1 MKENAQLKQNAKLL
15 GHTFRG
21 YSAKMMLTYL
31 MSTMGSIVDSIIIS
45 RFLGT
50 DAMAAFQIVAPLLLL
65 NVVVGSLFSIGLQTA
80 CANCLGA
87 GRVDEAS
94 RVYTVTMLVLAP
106 IALLFA
112 AGVGFFAG
120 PLAAMLCGPESAALA
135 GGAAA
140 YLRGVAPALG
150 LNVFMPALTC
160 ILFLEGKSKTGM
172 VSIAAQLVVNVAG
185 DCAVAFWL
193 RPWGLLGMGL
203 ATSLC
208 NVAGVAVMV
217 CGKLGSKGG
226 IRFTFAGLTARHAW
240 DVLAAGMPSALNRF
254 YVCIQ
259 TFVTNHLL
267 LAVATGTS
275 VAVYGILGSLD
286 SIFTPVVLGFATS
299 GLTIGG
305 VLFGERD
312 KDGLCTLFGMTLRN
326 AVLSGVA
333 IAALATAFAPLLVQ
347 MFKSPGDPAF
357 APTVH
362 ALRIYIWYC
371 PFYAVNKMLRDFYL
385 ACRTTR
391 MSYLICTLEN
401 LVYTIAAVV
410 VLGRLFGA
418 DGVWWG
424 IVAGEALTVVSLA
437 AVIAVAKK
445 RIPRRAADMLFLNPL
460 MDKAKANTRE
470 WSSTTYTGVNES
482 AAEARAFMISLGAPE
497 ADADLM
503 RSFIEEVGAVTTRW
517 AAARGLRLGD
527 VPPKPGPDRPFYL
540 DIRLVG
546 IPPLGPNF
554 TPLSDKM
561 ATWKLRIR
569 DNGPQFDLSAWGALH
584 DGDDPIHTPGI
595 RAMTARSPDNTYTYT
610 LGLNY
615 LFITL

>member
-1 MKENAQLKQNAKLL
+1 MKQNAQLL

-21 YSAKMMLTYL
+21 YSAKMTLTYL
-31 MSTMGSIVDSIIIS
+31 MGTLGSIVDSVVIS

-50 DAMAAFQIVAPLLLL
+50 DAMAAFQIVMPILLL
-65 NVVVGSLFSIGLQTA
+65 NVLVGSLFSLGLQTS

-87 GRVDEAS
+87 GRVDEAG
-94 RVYTVTMLVLAP
+94 RVYTAAVLTMVP

-140 YLRGVAPALG
+140 YLKGVAPALG
-150 LNVFMPALTC
+150 LNVFIPALTC
-160 ILFLEGKSKTGM
+160 ILFLEGKSKTG
-172 VSIAAQLVVNVAG
+172 IAGIGAELAVNIAG
-185 DCAVAFWL
+185 DLAVAF
-193 RPWGLLGMGL
+193 RFPHWGLLGMAL
-203 ATSLC
+203 ATTLC

-217 CGKLGSKGG
+217 GGKCASKGG
-226 IRFTFAGLTARHAW
+226 ISLTRSGLSPRHVW
-240 DVLAAGMPSALNRF
+240 NVLAAGMPSALNRF

-259 TFVTNHLL
+259 TLVTNQLL
-267 LAVATGTS
+267 LAVAAGTG
-275 VAVYGILGSLD
+275 VAVFGILGSLD
-286 SIFTPVVLGFATS
+286 SIFTPVVLGIAAS

-312 KDGLCTLFGMTLRN
+312 KDGLCTLFSMTLVGS
-326 AVLSGVA
+326 VLAGTA
-333 IAALATAFAPLLVQ
+333 IAAVVTAFAPPLVQ
-347 MFKSPGDPAF
+347 LFKSTSDPAF
-357 APTVH
+357 GQTVH
-362 ALRIYIWYC
+362 ALRIYIWFC

-385 ACRTTR
+385 ACGTTR

-401 LVYTIAAVV
+401 LVFTIAAVV
-410 VLGRLFGA
+410 VLGRMFGA

-424 IVAGEALTVVSLA
+424 IVAGEALTVA
-437 AVIAVAKK
+437 AMALVIAAAKK
-445 RIPRRAADMLFLNPL
+445 RIPRRAEDMLFLNPL
-460 MDKAKANTRE
+460 MDKAKATTRE
-470 WSSTTYTGVNES
+470 WSATTLAAVGES
-482 AAEARAFMISLGAPE
+482 AAEARDFMLSLGAPE

-503 RSFIEEVGAVTTRW
+503 RRFIEEVGSVTTRW

-527 VPPKPGPDRPFYL
+527 TPRKPGPDRPFYL

-561 ATWKLRIR
+561 ATWKLRLR
-569 DNGPQFDLSAWGALH
+569 DNGHQFDLAEWGAIH
-584 DGDDPIHTPGI
+584 KNDDPIEYAAI
-595 RAMTARSPDNTYTYT
+595 RAMTARSPENSYSYT

-615 LFITL
+615 LFVTI

>member
-15 GHTFRG
+15 GHAFRG

-31 MSTMGSIVDSIIIS
+31 MGTMGSIVDSIIIS

-208 NVAGVAVMV
+208 NVAG
-217 CGKLGSKGG
+217 
-226 IRFTFAGLTARHAW
+226 
-240 DVLAAGMPSALNRF
+240 P
-254 YVCIQ
+254 
-259 TFVTNHLL
+259 
-267 LAVATGTS
+267 
-275 VAVYGILGSLD
+275 
-286 SIFTPVVLGFATS
+286 
-299 GLTIGG
+299 
-305 VLFGERD
+305 
-312 KDGLCTLFGMTLRN
+312 
-326 AVLSGVA
+326 
-333 IAALATAFAPLLVQ
+333 
-347 MFKSPGDPAF
+347 
-357 APTVH
+357 
-362 ALRIYIWYC
+362 
-371 PFYAVNKMLRDFYL
+371 
-385 ACRTTR
+385 
-391 MSYLICTLEN
+391 
-401 LVYTIAAVV
+401 
-410 VLGRLFGA
+410 
-418 DGVWWG
+418 
-424 IVAGEALTVVSLA
+424 
-437 AVIAVAKK
+437 
-445 RIPRRAADMLFLNPL
+445 
-460 MDKAKANTRE
+460 
-470 WSSTTYTGVNES
+470 
-482 AAEARAFMISLGAPE
+482 
-497 ADADLM
+497 
-503 RSFIEEVGAVTTRW
+503 
-517 AAARGLRLGD
+517 
-527 VPPKPGPDRPFYL
+527 
-540 DIRLVG
+540 
-546 IPPLGPNF
+546 
-554 TPLSDKM
+554 
-561 ATWKLRIR
+561 
-569 DNGPQFDLSAWGALH
+569 
-584 DGDDPIHTPGI
+584 
-595 RAMTARSPDNTYTYT
+595 
-610 LGLNY
+610 
-615 LFITL
+615 

>member
-1 MKENAQLKQNAKLL
+1 MKQNAQLL

-21 YSAKMMLTYL
+21 YSAKMTISYL
-31 MSTMGSIVDSIIIS
+31 MGTMGSIVDSIVIS

-50 DAMAAFQIVAPLLLL
+50 DAMAAFQIIMPIILL
-65 NVVVGSLFSIGLQTA
+65 NVVVGSLFSLGLQTS

-94 RVYTVTMLVLAP
+94 RIYTVAMLAMTP

-112 AGVGFFAG
+112 VGVGFFAG
-120 PLAAMLCGPESAALA
+120 PLASMLCGPESAALA

-150 LNVFMPALTC
+150 LNVFIPTLTC
-160 ILFLEGKSKTGM
+160 ILFLEGKSKTA
-172 VSIAAQLVVNVAG
+172 IAGIGAELAVNIAG
-185 DCAVAFWL
+185 DLAIAFWL
-193 RPWGLLGMGL
+193 PHWGLLGMGL

-217 CGKLGSKGG
+217 GGKIASKGG
-226 IRFTFAGLTARHAW
+226 ISLTRAGLSVRHVW
-240 DVLAAGMPSALNRF
+240 TVLAAGTPSALNRF
-254 YVCIQ
+254 YVCVQ
-259 TFVTNHLL
+259 TLVTNHLL
-267 LAVATGTS
+267 LTVATGTG
-275 VAVYGILGSLD
+275 VAIFGILGSMD
-286 SIFTPVVLGFATS
+286 SIFTPVVLGIAAS

-312 KDGLCTLFGMTLRN
+312 KDGLCTLFSMTL
-326 AVLSGVA
+326 AGSVLAGVA
-333 IAALATAFAPLLVQ
+333 IAAAVTAFAPPLVSL
-347 MFKSPGDPAF
+347 FKPASDPAF
-357 APTVH
+357 DATVH

-371 PFYAVNKMLRDFYL
+371 PFYAINKMLRDFYL
-385 ACRTTR
+385 ACGTTR

-401 LVYTIAAVV
+401 LVFTIVAVV

-424 IVAGEALTVVSLA
+424 IVAGEALTVA
-437 AVIAVAKK
+437 AMAVVIAAAKK
-445 RIPRRAADMLFLNPL
+445 RIPRRAEDMLFLNPL
-460 MDKAKANTRE
+460 MDTAKATTRE
-470 WSSTTYTGVNES
+470 WSATTFAAVNES
-482 AAEARAFMISLGAPE
+482 AAEARDFMISLGAPE

-503 RSFIEEVGAVTTRW
+503 GRFIEEVGSVTTRW

-527 VPPKPGPDRPFYL
+527 ALKKPGPDRPFYL

-546 IPPLGPNF
+546 IPPLSPDF
-554 TPLSDKM
+554 KPLSDKM
-561 ATWKLRIR
+561 ATWKLRLR
-569 DNGPQFDLSAWGALH
+569 DNGHQFDLKEWGALH
-584 DGDDPIHTPGI
+584 DGNDPIKNPAIH
-595 RAMTARSPDNTYTYT
+595 AMTERSPENSYSYT